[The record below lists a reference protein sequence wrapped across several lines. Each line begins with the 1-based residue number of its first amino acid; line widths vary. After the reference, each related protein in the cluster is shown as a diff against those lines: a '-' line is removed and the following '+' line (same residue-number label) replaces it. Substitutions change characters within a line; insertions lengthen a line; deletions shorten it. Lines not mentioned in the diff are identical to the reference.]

1 MPYTFTLTATIPASA
16 QQIYDTW
23 LDSAGHS
30 AMTGG
35 KASMSK
41 EIGADVSAWD
51 GYITGRNLELAPG
64 KRIVQSWRTTNF
76 LADHKDSTIEVT
88 FENAEKGTLL
98 KLVHADVP
106 DGQTSYE
113 QGGWRE
119 HYFQPMQKYFATS

>member
-16 QQIYDTW
+16 QRIYDTW

-30 AMTGG
+30 EMTGG

-76 LADHKDSTIEVT
+76 SDDHKDSTVEVS
-88 FENAEKGTLL
+88 FEKVEKGTLL
-98 KLVHADVP
+98 RLVHADVP

-113 QGGWRE
+113 QGGWQE
-119 HYFQPMQKYFATS
+119 HYFLPMQKYFATS